1 MQINEPGS
9 TEEITESLKT
19 YINTYYELI
28 KLQAT
33 ERASVIG
40 SALISGFLIL
50 MSVFLI
56 VLFISLGA
64 GFYLSHCFNNN
75 YIGFAIV
82 AGFYLILSLFIIF
95 NRKKLIDIPTRDR
108 IIRKMLQED

>member
-1 MQINEPGS
+1 MNEPGS

-19 YINTYYELI
+19 YINNYYELI

-40 SALISGFLIL
+40 SALISGFLIV
-50 MSVFLI
+50 MTVFLI
-56 VLFISLGA
+56 ILFCSLGA
-64 GFYLSHCFNNN
+64 GFYLSQCFNNN
-75 YIGFAIV
+75 YIGFVIV
-82 AGFYLILSLFIIF
+82 AGFYLILSLIIIL
-95 NRKKLIDIPTRDR
+95 NKKKMIDTPMRDR